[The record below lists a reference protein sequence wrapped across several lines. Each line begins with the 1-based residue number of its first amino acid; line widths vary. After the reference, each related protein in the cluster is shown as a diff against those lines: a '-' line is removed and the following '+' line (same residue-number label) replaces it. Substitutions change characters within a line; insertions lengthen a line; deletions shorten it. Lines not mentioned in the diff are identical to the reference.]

1 MKYLGGYNIP
11 DGCTTE
17 FDIECSRCNQIIR
30 HYAYGSYDID
40 YMINFKLK
48 GISKIKALIKY
59 WKHNKDK
66 NKNNRKI
73 NIVIKKGKCIIN
85 E

>member
-1 MKYLGGYNIP
+1 
-11 DGCTTE
+11 
-17 FDIECSRCNQIIR
+17 
-30 HYAYGSYDID
+30 
-40 YMINFKLK
+40 MINFKLK

-59 WKHNKDK
+59 WKYNKDK